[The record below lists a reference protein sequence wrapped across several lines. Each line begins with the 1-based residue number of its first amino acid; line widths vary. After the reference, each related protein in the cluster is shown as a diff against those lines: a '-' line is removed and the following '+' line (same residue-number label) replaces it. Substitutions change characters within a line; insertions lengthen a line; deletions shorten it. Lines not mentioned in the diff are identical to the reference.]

1 MNKEIFNLTFRQK
14 IMLLKVD
21 IFFSIV
27 FVEMHKTVRFRD
39 FSEYELTHTL

>member
-1 MNKEIFNLTFRQK
+1 MNKEIFHLTFRKK

-27 FVEMHKTVRFRD
+27 FVEMHKTVTFRD
-39 FSEYELTHTL
+39 FSEYELANTL